1 MGNEVHLKINF
12 LFFILALSSVQL
24 FYNCSGKKE
33 NFGISKYNEYVL
45 FIGNSYTY
53 RNRGVDQHLLE
64 LYRNAGDSSI
74 YCTRAAKGKY
84 HLYTHWK
91 DSLTKTLFKQ
101 HKWNSVVL
109 QEYSSGPVREE
120 SEFKSYAKKWAA
132 KIRKHNPKTK
142 IYLYATWGYKNS
154 KGMTD
159 SLYQSYLKIGKSI
172 NAEVIPVGLLWKS
185 LEGKIN
191 LYDGD
196 GAHPNRKG
204 TFINACLFYEVMSRK
219 DVRKTPH
226 TDKLLDKKTQRLL
239 KAFVHSFV
247 LKNKF

>member
-1 MGNEVHLKINF
+1 MKIQQMMSNP
-12 LFFILALSSVQL
+12 LYILVVLSCAFIFSG
-24 FYNCSGKKE
+24 CSE
-33 NFGISKYNEYVL
+33 NRKDFDLNKYNEHVL

-64 LYRNAGDSSI
+64 LYRNSGDSSV

-91 DSLTKTLFKQ
+91 DSLTKTLFDQ
-101 HKWNSVVL
+101 HKWNTVVL
-109 QEYSSGPVREE
+109 QEFSSGPVREE
-120 SEFKSYAKKWAA
+120 KEFKSYAKKWAA
-132 KIRKHNPKTK
+132 KIRKHNPRAK
-142 IYLYATWGYKNS
+142 IYLYATWGYKKS

-172 NAEVIPVGLLWKS
+172 HAEVIPVGLLWKS
-185 LEGKIN
+185 LENKIN

-204 TFINACLFYEVMSRK
+204 TFVNSCLFYEVMSKR

-226 TDKLLDKKTQRLL
+226 TDKFLDKKTQRLL
-239 KAFVHSFV
+239 KSFVHNFV
-247 LKNKF
+247 LRHKL